1 MNDSHQ
7 QPRLDRVQGADEI
20 EEVAALATEIW
31 NEHFPSII
39 GQAQVD
45 YMLRKFQ
52 SVDAI
57 HRQIG
62 QQRYE
67 YFLVGRPGS
76 RAGYFAI
83 VPLEEERSM
92 QLSKLYL
99 RRGARG
105 RGLGGRIVEW
115 LEAQCRSRGLDKL
128 WLTVNKDN
136 RASIDFYERA
146 GFKTESASIFDIG
159 DGFIMDDYVMAK
171 PIVVDEP

>member
-1 MNDSHQ
+1 MNETYQ
-7 QPRLDRVQGADEI
+7 QPRLNHVQGADEI

-31 NEHFPSII
+31 NEYFPSII

-57 HRQIG
+57 HRQIRRD
-62 QQRYE
+62 RYE
-67 YFLVGRPGS
+67 YFLVGPPDS
-76 RAGYFAI
+76 RLGYFAI
-83 VPLEEERSM
+83 VPLEGECSM

-99 RRGARG
+99 RRSARG

-115 LEAQCRSRGLDKL
+115 LEAQCRLRRLEKL

-136 RASIDFYERA
+136 RASIDFYESA
-146 GFKTESASIFDIG
+146 GFKTESASVFDIG

-171 PIVVDEP
+171 RIVVDEP